1 MEIVSAEE
9 IFAVHAVIQGH
20 ELEVELMDIT
30 IQDLLRQRQRLYAK
44 RAYHLDAI
52 AKCRG
57 SISLARRAP
66 DDVLALIF
74 EHAAAGGWANAPL
87 VISQVCTKWRRASF
101 VPRVWSHIRLSSKSL
116 DPVAK
121 TRLWLSRALQ
131 SPLSVTID
139 VRVFDPRVLD
149 AFELILERASQW
161 RTLTLN
167 TRFSQQASDILSQCR
182 RPTPYL
188 HTVDITGFSIGV
200 ATEQGLDELSGVA
213 DAFADAPFLSHVC
226 IVSNRFP
233 VSVPQS
239 VVDLFLQL
247 TGVASS
253 RPSLSAA
260 LQMLGTLSALRCLT
274 LVIPTYFVEIIYSG
288 DDPTPETCLHHLERL
303 IIDAPPDFSAILQ
316 SIQAPALQ
324 YLHLR
329 STESLLND
337 PHEGT
342 GEALLQ
348 FLMSSKPPM
357 KLLELHNVDICRD
370 DFVQCFLSLP
380 LLEELRLHETE
391 ISSDALFPFHGP
403 MGACPRLKRLDLRW
417 CEQLV
422 GQALVDLVQSRADS
436 NGNRRGS
443 FDPIEEI
450 TVINCTLVDEGSVH
464 DLAHATVSSVV
475 VRNLEDHYCTP
486 RHYQC

>member
-1 MEIVSAEE
+1 MEIASAEE
-9 IFAVHAVIQGH
+9 IFAVHAVIHSH
-20 ELEVELMDIT
+20 ELEVESMDIT
-30 IQDLLRQRQRLYAK
+30 IQDLLRQLQQLHAK

-74 EHAAAGGWANAPL
+74 EHAAAGGWTNAPL

-101 VPRVWSHIRLSSKSL
+101 VPCVWSHIHLSSESL

-139 VRVFDPRVLD
+139 VRVFDPHILD
-149 AFELILERASQW
+149 AFELILEHASQW

-167 TRFSQQASDILSQCR
+167 TRFAQQASDILSQCR

-188 HTVDITGFSIGV
+188 HTVDITSFSIGV

-213 DAFADAPFLSHVC
+213 DAFAYAPSLSHVR

-239 VVDLFLQL
+239 VVDLSLQL
-247 TGVASS
+247 ADVASS

-260 LQMLGTLSALRCLT
+260 LQMLGTLPVLRCLT
-274 LVIPTYFVEIIYSG
+274 LVIPRHFVQIIYSG
-288 DDPTPETCLHHLERL
+288 DDPTQETCLHHLERL
-303 IIDAPPDFSAILQ
+303 VIDAPPDFNAILR
-316 SIQAPALQ
+316 SIQTPALQ

-329 STESLLND
+329 STEPPLNF
-337 PHEGT
+337 PHQGT

-348 FLMSSKPPM
+348 FLKSSKPPM
-357 KLLELHNVDICRD
+357 KLLELHDVDICRD

-391 ISSDALFPFHGP
+391 ISNDALFPLHGP

-417 CEQLV
+417 CEQLA

-436 NGNRRGS
+436 SGNRRGS

-450 TVINCTLVDEGSVH
+450 TVINCALVDEGSVL
-464 DLAHATVSSVV
+464 DLAHATVCSVV
-475 VRNLEDHYCTP
+475 VRNLEDHCRTP
-486 RHYQC
+486 RHY